1 MGTHEFNNR
10 IEAQRT
16 ILKVV
21 NTQAWETEQLISLSR
36 NAIDRWVRANRLDAD
51 ECLVRLLLDA
61 SAGLF
66 FLANRSQEQVSD
78 EYVIKS
84 HRIAD
89 ICREI
94 ENELTATR
102 WRVCS

>member
-10 IEAQRT
+10 IEAQRA

-21 NTQAWETEQLISLSR
+21 NTHAWETEQLLSLSR
-36 NAIDRWVRANRLDAD
+36 KGIDRWVRANRLDANNR
-51 ECLVRLLLDA
+51 LVRLLLDA

-66 FLANRSQEQVSD
+66 FLANRSQEQISD
-78 EYVIKS
+78 EYLTLS
-84 HRIAD
+84 ERIAR

-94 ENELTATR
+94 EGELVAAT
-102 WRVCS
+102 